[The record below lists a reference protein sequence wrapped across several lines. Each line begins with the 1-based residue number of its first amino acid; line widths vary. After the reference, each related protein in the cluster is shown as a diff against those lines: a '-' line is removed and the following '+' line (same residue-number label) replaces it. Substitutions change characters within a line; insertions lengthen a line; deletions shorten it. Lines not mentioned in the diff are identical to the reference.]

1 MEDQYFK
8 VKGISLNI
16 KAGEI
21 VGLAGVDGNGQ
32 KELIRAITGL
42 SKIEKGSV
50 FLNKK
55 NISDYSTRMRR
66 EAGMSYIPKDR
77 VMEGSSP
84 ESNILENEI
93 STKYFKDDV
102 SKNGWINREKSLD
115 LTKFLIKEYDIK
127 TPGINI
133 MVGMLSGGNIQK
145 VVISRELS
153 SEPELLIACEPT
165 WGLDIRSQKFVY
177 DQLEKIRN
185 EGKSI
190 FLISGNL
197 DEIMYLSD
205 RILVIYDGE
214 IVKNFDNHGDLTK
227 MEIGKYMM
235 GLHKK
240 EKSERECDS

>member
-1 MEDQYFK
+1 
-8 VKGISLNI
+8 
-16 KAGEI
+16 
-21 VGLAGVDGNGQ
+21 
-32 KELIRAITGL
+32 
-42 SKIEKGSV
+42 
-50 FLNKK
+50 
-55 NISDYSTRMRR
+55 
-66 EAGMSYIPKDR
+66 
-77 VMEGSSP
+77 
-84 ESNILENEI
+84 
-93 STKYFKDDV
+93 
-102 SKNGWINREKSLD
+102 
-115 LTKFLIKEYDIK
+115 
-127 TPGINI
+127 